1 MKKNILLSWIGNQDL
16 EDPNKTDKAS
26 YGAITSILTWNN
38 TSFEEAHLLTNKDQ
52 DDIQFYVDWINHKLT
67 SMGRKTDIHV
77 EYYPH
82 NTNPTDYQFVYEVSE
97 RLIRQSESP
106 QSNIYLNMTSGTP
119 TMSATWVHLGRGLY
133 DAVLLQSSRERGV
146 EYIQLPYDVS
156 LQAKQDKKIIQLSE
170 HLGKQGM
177 HFKGIS
183 ARSSKMREAVHL
195 AQLIAPRNI
204 PVIIQ
209 GATGTGKEV
218 LAQAIHA
225 ASPRA
230 SMPFIPVNC
239 GAIPDSLID
248 AELFGH
254 KKGAFTGAD
263 FERKGH
269 FEAAEG
275 GTLFLDELG
284 ELPLSAQVKLLRV
297 LQQSEV
303 VRLGESKPTKINVR
317 IIAATHRDLL
327 QMISDGTFREDLFYR
342 LAVGLIHLPSLNERQ
357 EDMLD
362 LIKILLDRINE
373 ELTKDT
379 TFFVEKELHP
389 QALRYI
395 QNQVWSGNIREL
407 INTLLR
413 AAVWNPEARV
423 LTEANLKAAMIE
435 RRSSEP
441 LFRVEVSQGLDLPEL
456 IKQVK
461 HEYIKAALEHT
472 NDNKAAAARLLN
484 LNSSQNLDSWL
495 KS

>member
-1 MKKNILLSWIGNQDL
+1 
-16 EDPNKTDKAS
+16 
-26 YGAITSILTWNN
+26 
-38 TSFEEAHLLTNKDQ
+38 
-52 DDIQFYVDWINHKLT
+52 
-67 SMGRKTDIHV
+67 
-77 EYYPH
+77 
-82 NTNPTDYQFVYEVSE
+82 
-97 RLIRQSESP
+97 
-106 QSNIYLNMTSGTP
+106 MTSGTP
-119 TMSATWVHLGRGLY
+119 TMCATWLLLGRGLY

-156 LQAKQDKKIIQLSE
+156 LQAKQDQKIIQLSE
-170 HLGKQGM
+170 HLGKQGIY
-177 HFKGIS
+177 FKGIPAQS
-183 ARSSKMREAVHL
+183 PKMREAIHL

-218 LAQAIHA
+218 LAQAIHE

-230 SMPFIPVNC
+230 EMPFIPVNC

-254 KKGAFTGAD
+254 KRGAFTGAD

-303 VRLGESKPTKINVR
+303 VRLGESKPRKINVR

-357 EDMLD
+357 EDMVALT
-362 LIKILLDRINE
+362 KILLESINQ
-373 ELTKDT
+373 ELTKDGAL
-379 TFFVEKELHP
+379 FVAKELHP

-395 QNQVWSGNIREL
+395 QHQIWSGNIREL
-407 INTLLR
+407 SNTLLR
-413 AAVWNPEARV
+413 AAVWNPEVPV
-423 LTEANLKAAMIE
+423 LTEENLKAAMIE
-435 RRSSEP
+435 RRSNEP
-441 LFRVEVSQGLDLPEL
+441 LFRVDIGRGLDLPEF
-456 IKQVK
+456 IKKVK
-461 HEYIKAALEHT
+461 HAYIKAALEHT
-472 NDNKAAAARLLN
+472 NTNKAAAARLLN
-484 LNSSQNLDSWL
+484 LSSSQNLDNWL
-495 KS
+495 KT